1 MLPGRIGSMA
11 ITLRNKKV
19 ENDIR
24 EIGRHT
30 GEGPSAVIARVV
42 ARERERVEAERKRN
56 YEERLAKIRAFTST
70 LPVFT
75 DEERAAMWKELD
87 SLYDYLYD
95 DEGENGNPDQN
106 ETDA

>member
-1 MLPGRIGSMA
+1 MA
-11 ITLRNKKV
+11 ITLRNKRV
-19 ENDIR
+19 EKDIR

-30 GEGPSAVIARVV
+30 GEGPSAVITSAVS
-42 ARERERVEAERKRN
+42 AYRERIEAERKQRKA
-56 YEERLAKIRAFTST
+56 ERLARIRAFTST

-87 SLYDYLYD
+87 GHYDYLYE
-95 DEGENGNPDQN
+95 DEEGSKNADGKH

>member
-1 MLPGRIGSMA
+1 MA

-19 ENDIR
+19 EEDIR

-30 GEGPSAVIARVV
+30 GEGPSAVIARAV
-42 ARERERVEAERKRN
+42 AAERARIETERKQRK
-56 YEERLAKIRAFTST
+56 EERLAQIRAFTST

-75 DEERAAMWKELD
+75 DEERAAMLREQD

-95 DEGENGNPDQN
+95 AEAAGERSDGEDEPG
-106 ETDA
+106 A